1 MRAAWVALV
10 ALAACPGPGSK
21 PEPARP
27 GSGSDVIATP
37 AVPIDAPEATQ
48 EERLAAI
55 QKAMNELDEAAQ
67 GCWAAAAVVRF
78 DIEGEIAATIDITP
92 GAAKVSI
99 ARDTTR
105 NPGLAACLVQVLAGY
120 PWAPPLH
127 GQAIQLPFKFRAP
140 KDGQN
145 VIDRKLVPWVGQGKL
160 AVAVLLD
167 EHNSGNAAASM
178 VELAIA
184 AGGSTG
190 ARIAERAELWY
201 FLNAGTVEAG
211 TARRAVA
218 AGDMMFVPAQGARS
232 VSASADLHA
241 VITMVPGGAEGSARA
256 GALPTRELGAIKSPV
271 AGPIHL
277 PASAAK
283 QFCVKREA
291 VCKPTD
297 TTVQIF
303 AEPATIQSKV
313 AAASVL
319 AMHAGGSVPEH
330 VHTNE
335 TELLYILSGSGTM
348 TVNGVALA
356 VTATSVVQI
365 PANTK
370 HAFAASADLRAVQ
383 IYTPAGPE
391 QRFKPK
397 P

>member
-1 MRAAWVALV
+1 MRSWVAALV
-10 ALAACPGPGSK
+10 VLAACPGPGPTS
-21 PEPARP
+21 EPARP
-27 GSGSDVIATP
+27 GSGVIAAP
-37 AVPIDAPEATQ
+37 AVPVDAPEATQ

-78 DIEGEIAATIDITP
+78 DIEGEIAATIDIVP
-92 GAAKVSI
+92 GGPARVSV

-105 NPGLAACLVQVLAGY
+105 NPKLAACLVQVLASY

-145 VIDRKLVPWVGQGKL
+145 VVDRKLVPWIGQGKL

-201 FLNAGTVEAG
+201 FLNAGTVEGAG
-211 TARRAVA
+211 PRRSVA
-218 AGDMMFVPAQGARS
+218 AGDMMFVPAQGARN
-232 VSASADLHA
+232 VTAIADLHA

-256 GALPTRELGAIKSPV
+256 GALPTRELGPIKSPV
-271 AGPIHL
+271 AGPVHL

-291 VCKPTD
+291 ACGPTD
-297 TTVQIF
+297 TVVTIF
-303 AEPATIQSKV
+303 AEPATIQSKQV
-313 AAASVL
+313 AASVL
-319 AMHAGGSVPEH
+319 AMHAGGKVPEH
-330 VHTNE
+330 VHANE
-335 TELLYILSGSGTM
+335 TELLYILAGAGTM

-365 PANTK
+365 PPNTK
-370 HAFAASADLRAVQ
+370 HAFEASADLRAVQ